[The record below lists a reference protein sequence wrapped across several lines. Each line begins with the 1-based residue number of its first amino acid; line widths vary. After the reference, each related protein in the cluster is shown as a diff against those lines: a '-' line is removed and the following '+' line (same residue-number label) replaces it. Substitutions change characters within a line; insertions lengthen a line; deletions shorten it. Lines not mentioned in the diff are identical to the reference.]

1 MCGGKTGEATL
12 PPGSATEG
20 TTGIMRESLHI
31 IKQEHRNLFRIVN
44 MMDQILRGL
53 KPGETPDFAF
63 LDDVLDYIE
72 TFTDV
77 YHHPKEDQFLFRLL
91 RNRDAGAVA
100 IIEELEEE
108 HERCPVSL
116 KSLKD
121 GLAAFRAAGPQGLEV
136 FRTQAAEY
144 LRFQTKHLQKEEGIV
159 LPLAMRA
166 LTDADW
172 EEIDAAFRD
181 NTDPVFGPQGR
192 AETRS
197 LYSRIVN
204 EAPAPFGF
212 GD

>member
-1 MCGGKTGEATL
+1 
-12 PPGSATEG
+12 
-20 TTGIMRESLHI
+20 MRESLHI
-31 IKQEHRNLFRIVN
+31 IKQEHRNLFRVVN
-44 MMDQILRGL
+44 MMDQILRSL
-53 KPGETPDFAF
+53 KPGETPDFSF

-77 YHHPKEDQFLFRLL
+77 YHHPKEDLFLFRLL
-91 RNRDAGAVA
+91 RQRDAGAEA

-108 HERCPVSL
+108 HQRCPVSL
-116 KSLKD
+116 KAVKD
-121 GLAAFRAAGPQGLEV
+121 GLAAFRAQGPEGLET
-136 FRTQAAEY
+136 FRALAADY

-166 LTDADW
+166 LTEEDW
-172 EEIDAAFRD
+172 AEIDTAFRD
-181 NTDPVFGPQGR
+181 NADPVFGPQGR

>member
-1 MCGGKTGEATL
+1 
-12 PPGSATEG
+12 
-20 TTGIMRESLHI
+20 MRESLHI
-31 IKQEHRNLFRIVN
+31 IKQEHRNLFRVVN
-44 MMDQILRGL
+44 MMDQILRAL
-53 KPGETPDFAF
+53 KPGDVPDFRF

-91 RNRDAGAVA
+91 REREPGAAA
-100 IIEELEEE
+100 IIDELEEE
-108 HERCPVSL
+108 HVRCPVSL
-116 KSLKD
+116 QELKD
-121 GLAAFRAAGPQGLEV
+121 ALAVFRAAGAGGLDV
-136 FRTQAAEY
+136 FRAKAADY

-159 LPLAMRA
+159 LPMAQKA
-166 LTDADW
+166 LSDADW
-172 EEIDAAFRD
+172 EEIDSAFRD
-181 NTDPVFGPQGR
+181 NDDPVFGPKGR